1 MKKKYSVI
9 IQARLGSV
17 RFPNKMIKKI
27 GNKTIIEILI
37 ERLKRSKKINKII
50 LATTKNKR
58 DNKLEIISKKNGISC
73 FRGNEENVLERFYK
87 ASRKFQSDF
96 FIRICGDCPLLD
108 SKIIDH
114 LILKNE
120 KKEYEYLSNIN
131 PPTFPDGLDVEI
143 FSQKILKKTYL
154 NAKTK
159 FDKEHVTPYMIRHCK
174 IKYNLRHNKDLSKIR
189 LTIDEEKDFQIIKK
203 IMENLKEKNFNLSDI
218 MKLRN
223 KYPKIFKINASLV
236 RNEGSVLNK
245 GQKLWIRA
253 KNVIPGGNMLL
264 SKRPEMFLPGKW
276 PAYFSKAKGCH
287 IWDIENK
294 KYLDFST
301 MGVGTNILG
310 YANSKVDK
318 EVIKT
323 VKRSNMSTLNAPEE
337 VFLGEKLIEM
347 HPHFQMVRFAK
358 TGGEANAIAIRIAR
372 AATSRDKIA
381 ICGYHGWHDWYLAA
395 NLKNNKN
402 LNNHLLNG
410 LNPKGVPSNL
420 KDTTF
425 PFEYNDIASLK
436 RIIKRHKIGIIKMEV
451 FRNVKPK
458 NNFLKKVRQIAT
470 KNKIVL
476 IFDECTSG
484 FRETFGGLHKKY
496 KVYPDMCIL
505 GKAIGNGYPLTVV
518 MGKEEIM
525 QNAQD
530 TFISSTFWTDK
541 IGSVAALKTLDEMQK
556 NKTWVKISE
565 TGKIIKKKWK
575 KLSIKY
581 KLKLNIL
588 GLDALP
594 SFSIES
600 ANWLKYKTFI
610 TQEML
615 KNNIL
620 ASNAVYVSTC
630 HNEKQIK
637 KYFKILD
644 GIFCKIKKFEKGL
657 NVDKY
662 LHSPTCHSSFK
673 RLN

>member
-1 MKKKYSVI
+1 MKNKYSVI
-9 IQARLGSV
+9 IQARLGSA

-37 ERLKRSKKINKII
+37 ERIKRSKRINKII

-58 DNKLEIISKKNGISC
+58 DDKLEIISKKNGISC
-73 FRGNEENVLERFYK
+73 FRGNEENVLERFFK
-87 ASRKFQSDF
+87 TSRKFKSDF

-108 SKIIDH
+108 IRIIDQ
-114 LILKNE
+114 LIIQNE

-131 PPTFPDGLDVEI
+131 PPTFPDGFDVEI
-143 FSQKILKKTYL
+143 FSQKILKETYL

-174 IKYNLRHNKDLSKIR
+174 IKYNLKNNKDLSKIR
-189 LTIDEEKDFQIIKK
+189 LTIDEENDFLVIKK
-203 IMENLKEKNFNLSDI
+203 IIENLKKKNFELSDI
-218 MKLRN
+218 LELKK
-223 KYPKIFKINASLV
+223 KYHNIFKINSALI

-245 GQKLWIRA
+245 GQKLWTRA
-253 KNVIPGGNMLL
+253 KSVIPGGNMLL

-276 PAYFSKAKGCH
+276 PTYFSKAKGCYV
-287 IWDIENK
+287 WDIENK
-294 KYLDFST
+294 RYLDFSL

-310 YANSKVDK
+310 YAFSKVDK

-323 VKRSNMSTLNAPEE
+323 VKRSNMSSFNAPEE
-337 VFLGEKLIEM
+337 VYLAEKLIEM

-358 TGGEANAIAIRIAR
+358 TGGEANTIAIRIAR
-372 AATSRDKIA
+372 ASTNKHKIA

-395 NLKNNKN
+395 NLRNKKN
-402 LNNHLLNG
+402 LNNHLLQG

-425 PFEYNDIASLK
+425 PFDYNDIDSLK
-436 RIIKRHKIGIIKMEV
+436 KIIKKHKIGIIKMEV
-451 FRNVKPK
+451 FRNIKPK

-470 KNKIVL
+470 RNKIIL

-496 KVYPDMCIL
+496 KIYPDMCIL
-505 GKAIGNGYPLTVV
+505 GKAIGNGYPITVV
-518 MGKEEIM
+518 MGKKEIM

-541 IGSVAALKTLDEMQK
+541 IGSVAALKTLEEMNK
-556 NKTWVKISE
+556 NKTWLKISK
-565 TGKIIKKKWK
+565 TGRNIKVRWK
-575 KLSIKY
+575 KLSK
-581 KLKLNIL
+581 KHQLKMIIS

-594 SFSIES
+594 SFTIKSKD
-600 ANWLKYKTFI
+600 WLKYKTFI

-615 KNNIL
+615 KKNIL
-620 ASNAVYVSTC
+620 ASNSVYVSTC
-630 HNEKQIK
+630 HNKKEII
-637 KYFKILD
+637 KYFKVLD
-644 GIFCKIKKFEKGL
+644 DIFIKIRKFENNL
-657 NVDKY
+657 DINEY
-662 LHSPTCHSSFK
+662 LLSPTCHSSFK